1 MMCVIFVELPSTG
14 HHLVSYRIVSADCSS
29 LPAQS
34 AYVTKNFLT
43 VISSGA
49 HSDWSNSTL
58 IREKIQLKF
67 STLVRKIASKLWLNT
82 KLFRCLKV
90 PCSCVKVKM
99 QLVSVF
105 LKCKHCSDIILF
117 FVMSLDVGKWYLM
130 VCYESFSWWQIIYKI
145 LRIKETINKCFDCC
159 LFFCQN
165 LEILT
170 ILTKTIINHTTYFE
184 KQYLFTVL

>member
-1 MMCVIFVELPSTG
+1 MWTINHSDRSVSIRLRIRMRWLDYGWGLSLGNTSTRNHTYLIIGNQQREAQLSTMMCVIFVELPSTG
-14 HHLVSYRIVSADCSS
+14 RHLVSYRIVSADCSS

-67 STLVRKIASKLWLNT
+67 STLFRKIASKLWLNT

-90 PCSCVKVKM
+90 PLISE
-99 QLVSVF
+99 Q
-105 LKCKHCSDIILF
+105 
-117 FVMSLDVGKWYLM
+117 
-130 VCYESFSWWQIIYKI
+130 
-145 LRIKETINKCFDCC
+145 INKW
-159 LFFCQN
+159 
-165 LEILT
+165 
-170 ILTKTIINHTTYFE
+170 
-184 KQYLFTVL
+184 